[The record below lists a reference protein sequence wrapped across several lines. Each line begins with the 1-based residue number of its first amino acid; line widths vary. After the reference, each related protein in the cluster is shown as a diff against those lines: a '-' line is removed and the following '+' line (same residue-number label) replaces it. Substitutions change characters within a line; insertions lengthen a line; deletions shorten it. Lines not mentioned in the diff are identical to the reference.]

1 MAERRTSKVIERDEN
16 DVPTGRI
23 IFTFSDDTTE
33 IYDIRKTPGYVEGID
48 HNSVFF
54 RQAVHGGS
62 QKIGDSYAQAASTSD
77 PLAFAKSAVRDMI
90 AQLYKGEWRSTV
102 EGAPRVNELAVAIS
116 RATGESLEDAVALVA
131 ELDDAGK
138 KEWRNKAKIKVELA
152 KIALEKQTAKLKAA
166 EEAAAKEAAEEAA
179 KANAAN
185 ANAGA

>member
-1 MAERRTSKVIERDEN
+1 MAERRTSKVVEVHPEGHPDAGK
-16 DVPTGRI
+16 PTGRV

-33 IYDIRKTPGYVEGID
+33 
-48 HNSVFF
+48 VFDVSKVPEAI
-54 RQAVHGGS
+54 QARLMLHGAS
-62 QKIGDSYAQAASTSD
+62 QKIGDSYAQAASTND
-77 PLAFAKSAVRDMI
+77 PLAFAKTAVKDMI
-90 AQLYKGEWRSTV
+90 AQLYKGEWRGTV

-185 ANAGA
+185 A